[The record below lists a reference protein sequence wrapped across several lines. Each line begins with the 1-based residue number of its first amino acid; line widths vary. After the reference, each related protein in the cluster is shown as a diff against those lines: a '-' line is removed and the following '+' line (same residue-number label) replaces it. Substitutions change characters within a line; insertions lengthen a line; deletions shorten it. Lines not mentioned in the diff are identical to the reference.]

1 MSLAEQNADVG
12 AEAIQQAAETL
23 NTDPAQAE
31 ARARE
36 LLART
41 PGDPAATLLLGAA
54 LRHQGRVVEALEILE
69 PLLAAGAETG
79 WMVYAELAQTFF
91 ALGHTRRAAVLLE
104 PALELRPQWAPGWR
118 LLGDIRLLSGD
129 AEGAQ
134 AADSRYLQSVI
145 RDPWLREQAEALTG
159 GDLET
164 TKNILAAA
172 LSQDLYSLPIAH
184 LLAEVL
190 VRLHRLSDAEA
201 LLAACVREAP
211 DFDLVRL
218 AYADLLTRMARP
230 EAALREIDALLART
244 PRSLRCRIL
253 KATLSAQA
261 GDDAGAVEAYNWLL
275 RGAPDQPELWRAC
288 GQILQRLRR
297 LDEAAVVFRRSV
309 EADAGFTKGWRD
321 LAELEGYRFTSE
333 ELVRLEALDTSPDTP
348 AAARADLQSVLVKAR
363 ADVQP

>member
-1 MSLAEQNADVG
+1 MSLAEENVDDG
-12 AEAIQQAAETL
+12 AEAIRQAAETL

-41 PGDPAATLLLGAA
+41 PGDPAATLLLGSA
-54 LRHQGRVVEALEILE
+54 LRHQHRFVEALDILQ
-69 PLLAAGAETG
+69 PLLAGGADG

-91 ALGHTRRAAVLLE
+91 ALRHTQQAAALLE
-104 PALELRPQWAPGWR
+104 PAMELRPQWAPGWR
-118 LLGDIRLLSGD
+118 LLADIRLLSGD
-129 AEGAQ
+129 TEGAQ
-134 AADSRYLQSVI
+134 AADDRYLQAVI
-145 RDPWLREQAEALTG
+145 LDPWLRRQADALTG

-190 VRLHRLSDAEA
+190 VRLNRLTDAEP

-218 AYADLLTRMARP
+218 AYADLLKRMARP
-230 EAALREIDALLART
+230 EAALREIDTLLART

-253 KATLSAQA
+253 KAELSAQA
-261 GDDAGAVEAYNWLL
+261 GDDAGAVEAYHWLL
-275 RGAPDQPELWRAC
+275 AAAPDQPALWRAC
-288 GQILQRLRR
+288 GQILQRMRR
-297 LDEAAVVFRRSV
+297 LDEAAIVFHRSV
-309 EADAGFTKGWRD
+309 EADPGFTKGWRH
-321 LAELEGYRFTSE
+321 LAELEGFRFTPE
-333 ELVRLEALDTSPDTP
+333 DAAWLEALDASPDLP
-348 AAARADLQSVLVKAR
+348 AAARADLQGALTKAR
-363 ADVQP
+363 ADTQP